1 MRLKQRM
8 VNPTGIKGGLLST
21 KISVGTKSVCP
32 LFSSSSCVHKGSGY
46 RPRKTELNGQMSEV
60 GRSKIY
66 REAQK
71 LVYASSCR
79 NPMDKYM
86 DTHRP
91 CSQRAL
97 FGGLMG
103 PEPFK
108 QQA

>member
-1 MRLKQRM
+1 M

-66 REAQK
+66 RDTQK
-71 LVYASSCR
+71 LYVRKHMQKPNGQIHGY
-79 NPMDKYM
+79 
-86 DTHRP
+86 T
-91 CSQRAL
+91 
-97 FGGLMG
+97 
-103 PEPFK
+103 
-108 QQA
+108 QAMQPVGIIWWFNGS